1 MGHLQPCS
9 FSAAQIGGWT
19 QDDQDPTKIIEIPH
33 LLSILATGSWDGEV
47 VGINE
52 LQSQY
57 EKKYGPGDY
66 IPNLFIQYWSMRVMA
81 YIGSVVPILAL
92 WGLWLWRRQKL
103 ETSRVFLWVASWAF
117 LAPFVMNTAGWLLT
131 ENGRQPW
138 VVQGLLL
145 TEDGNSPSVSLERGR
160 VHASAP
166 SGCSTSCLGIV
177 WGFLMSRYARR
188 GLDESSKSPPSPRI
202 RTAPPRALRRSRTRG
217 GER

>member
-1 MGHLQPCS
+1 MEAQWDTCQPCS

-19 QDDQDPTKIIEIPH
+19 SSDQDATKIIEIPH
-33 LLSILATGSWDGEV
+33 LLSILATLKWDGKV

-57 EKKYGPGDY
+57 QKKYGPGDY

-81 YIGSVVPILAL
+81 YLGALLPILAL
-92 WGLWLWRRQKL
+92 WGCFLWWRRRL
-103 ETSRVFLWVASWAF
+103 ESARLFLWVGTWAF

-145 TEDGNSPSVSLERGR
+145 TRDGNSPSVSLTEVALSLGIFW
-160 VHASAP
+160 VLYVV
-166 SGCSTSCLGIV
+166 LGIV
-177 WGFLMSRYARR
+177 WGFLMLRF
-188 GLDESSKSPPSPRI
+188 SPSVRSNQVPTSPRQADDPDSS
-202 RTAPPRALRRSRTRG
+202 APTPAYTY
-217 GER
+217 